1 MRVITGTARGR
12 KLTAPEG
19 LEVRPTA
26 DMVKEAMFTIVAFD
40 VPGARVLDL
49 FAGSGQ
55 LGIEALSRGAS
66 HAVFIDHNPESIQ
79 HIKAN
84 LNATG
89 HFSNA
94 SVANMDSLSY
104 LRRCQDRFDLA
115 FLDPPYGKQLIDE
128 ALPMVAGVMGENG
141 LILCETGRDEAVPET
156 AGDFVVKKHYRYGK
170 KKVTVYHR
178 AKAGEDE
185 S

>member
-66 HAVFIDHNPESIQ
+66 YAVFIDHNPESIQ
-79 HIKAN
+79 HIKENLRVTGLSAN
-84 LNATG
+84 T
-89 HFSNA
+89 
-94 SVANMDSLSY
+94 SVAHMDSLSY
-104 LRRCQDRFDLA
+104 LRRCKDEFDLA
-115 FLDPPYGKQLIDE
+115 FLDPPYGKQIIDE
-128 ALPMVAGVMGENG
+128 ALPLVTQVMNENG
-141 LILCETGRDEAVPET
+141 LILCETGREEEVPET

-178 AKAGEDE
+178 AATGEDE
-185 S
+185 

>member
-55 LGIEALSRGAS
+55 LGIEALSR
-66 HAVFIDHNPESIQ
+66 
-79 HIKAN
+79 
-84 LNATG
+84 
-89 HFSNA
+89 
-94 SVANMDSLSY
+94 
-104 LRRCQDRFDLA
+104 
-115 FLDPPYGKQLIDE
+115 
-128 ALPMVAGVMGENG
+128 
-141 LILCETGRDEAVPET
+141 
-156 AGDFVVKKHYRYGK
+156 
-170 KKVTVYHR
+170 
-178 AKAGEDE
+178 
-185 S
+185 

>member
-19 LEVRPTA
+19 MDVRPTA
-26 DMVKEAMFTIVAFD
+26 DMVKEAMFTIVSFD

-66 HAVFIDHNPESIQ
+66 YAVFIDHNPESIQ
-79 HIKAN
+79 HIKSN
-84 LNATG
+84 LNSTKL
-89 HFSNA
+89 FDRA

-104 LRRCQDRFDLA
+104 MRRCQDRFDLV
-115 FLDPPYGKQLIDE
+115 FLDPPYGKKIID
-128 ALPMVAGVMGENG
+128 AVLPYVADRMTDRG
-141 LILCETGRDEAVPET
+141 LIICETQREEELPET
-156 AGDFVVKKHYRYGK
+156 VGEYTVRKHYRYGK

-178 AKAGEDE
+178 QRTEE
-185 S
+185 EEQ